1 MEDRRTLDRANKC
14 VFLVFQIISGCVGK
28 EPMSSPSQIFAKHH
42 PCRLPLQTAASA
54 AKPHPGARAICK
66 VPSSR
71 SSNTPMHPSPRSCC
85 GRFPRGLRWTPP
97 SSRVCLGGYSVTI
110 RPARQAKTSYGS
122 RPRSSMFD
130 NNGSGPTTR
139 PAGGAATLASPAA
152 MRAIGSSEPCCCQ
165 RTGRRSTKN
174 TPW

>member
-1 MEDRRTLDRANKC
+1 MCFFGVSNHLGLRGKGTDVIAIADLCQAPSLSLAPANC
-14 VFLVFQIISGCVGK
+14 C
-28 EPMSSPSQIFAKHH
+28 
-42 PCRLPLQTAASA
+42 SA